1 MNIELKA
8 VTEPGRR
15 LVEIAEGHVADFAT
29 HTDEHDRES
38 SFPFE
43 NMEALQKSGM
53 MAACVP
59 EEFGGLGV
67 VSSHDAALG
76 VGRLGR
82 GDGSTAIAA
91 NMHIFAGWVITRA
104 WKAAKAGTDA
114 QIAAITEGLLQ
125 QIGAAQMIMCTVASE
140 GGTDLRHPRTE
151 ATRVDGGWALNG
163 RKIFGTLSPVA
174 QLFFVPVRVAD
185 GTDEV
190 GGGFAF
196 VPRGTPGMEVKDN
209 WDALGMRGSGS
220 NDVAFKDCVIPE
232 ASLINTGPYGAW
244 TEMTL
249 EVATSGNLGLV
260 AAFLG
265 IAETA
270 RDITVEM
277 VKTRRKGANDRTL
290 AERYSIQHTI
300 AEIEIDLAACRA
312 MLGRSGLA
320 IDAFYAEHGAGDA
333 PLDVLHELNKDFQ
346 CTKWFVNRKA
356 IEIVDRALTVS
367 GGAGYL
373 SKNRLSQLYRD
384 VRAGPFMQ
392 PFSPNEAFEY
402 IGKVTL
408 GLPPDIDA

>member
-1 MNIELKA
+1 MNFELKP

-15 LVEIAEGHVADFAT
+15 LVEIAEDHAADFAT
-29 HTDEHDRES
+29 RADQHDREN

-43 NMEALQKSGM
+43 NMEAMQNSGM

-67 VSSHDAALG
+67 ESSHDTALG
-76 VGRLGR
+76 IGRLGR

-91 NMHIFAGWVITRA
+91 NMHIFAGWVISRA
-104 WKAAKAGTDA
+104 WKAAKARNEAQDA
-114 QIAAITEGLLQ
+114 GITEGLLR
-125 QIGAAQMIMCTVASE
+125 QIGGAQLVTCTAGSE
-140 GGTDLRHPRTE
+140 AGTDLRHPLTE
-151 ATRVDGGWALNG
+151 ARRGDGGWTLNG
-163 RKIFGTLSPVA
+163 RKIFGTMSPIA
-174 QLFFVPVRVAD
+174 QLFFIPVRIPD
-185 GTDEV
+185 WNGGV
-190 GGGFAF
+190 GSGIAF

-220 NDVAFKDCVIPE
+220 HDIAFKDCLIPE
-232 ASLINTGPYGAW
+232 ASLINSGPWGAW
-244 TEMTL
+244 NEFL
-249 EVATSGNLGLV
+249 FEVATSGTLGLV

-270 RDITVEM
+270 RDLTIEM
-277 VKTRRKGANDRTL
+277 AKTRRKGPHDRTL
-290 AERYSIQHTI
+290 AERYSIQYVI
-300 AEIEIDLAACRA
+300 AEMEIDLAACRA

-320 IDAFYAEHGAGDA
+320 IDAFFAEHGAGDV
-333 PLDVLHELNKDFQ
+333 PLDELHELNKDFQ
-346 CTKWFVNRKA
+346 CTKWFVNSKA

-408 GLPPDIDA
+408 GLAPDVDA

>member
-104 WKAAKAGTDA
+104 WKAAKGGSDT

-163 RKIFGTLSPVA
+163 RKIFGTLSPIA